1 MSFLG
6 TEEQELAIILFFYR
20 PCNVQSSVQG
30 MRSMFIMYTFCD
42 LHTHSMLLF
51 QEALGKGFI
60 HHAVGRYFHI
70 FSLEAHV
77 LRVNVARHPK
87 KRLRGSLVFSRL
99 EMKSPMRLNRMSSFS
114 CFLSLFVAKTI
125 RILYLLSVQN
135 FFGRNEAVFKI
146 NMMIGWM
153 IVRWLS
159 DWTPPAAQAVGQN

>member
-1 MSFLG
+1 
-6 TEEQELAIILFFYR
+6 
-20 PCNVQSSVQG
+20 
-30 MRSMFIMYTFCD
+30 MYTFCD
-42 LHTHSMLLF
+42 LHTLSMLLF
-51 QEALGKGFI
+51 QEALGNGFI

-70 FSLEAHV
+70 SSLEAHV

-135 FFGRNEAVFKI
+135 FFGRNAAVLKI

-153 IVRWLS
+153 IVRRLS
-159 DWTPPAAQAVGQN
+159 D